1 MVANKLSIRQIE
13 TLRQIH
19 KFVLARGLPPT
30 ISDLR
35 KALGVASDQAVIEL
49 LVRLERRGL
58 VERTPGK
65 ARALNLTNEGRLAIG
80 APTTQAST
88 RVSVGAG
95 VELSPRQQRI
105 FKRLTDIDPKFA
117 RMYMGGLHVLLDQ
130 GNPECI
136 VQSAH
141 SIRESTARLSD
152 VGKSLLSQEE
162 IKAAKNERS
171 SNARQL
177 EKLFDPLGGV
187 PWFDQTLY
195 DTWNTEFHQFFIEV
209 SHHGRCPSLDEYRV
223 QLGRYEDFLSS
234 YVLPLQ
240 TEIYDRIDKQ
250 LATGP
255 EDTALL
261 EFKLLL
267 SRNVESYRYFFR
279 KADARWLEFLRRH
292 TLLTANWE
300 VADYLARIA
309 PQAPEDVMTIIES
322 APTVQGDSAT
332 RKGFIDAANKMPP
345 MIAARLVR
353 KLDDEKWLKGREA
366 DWLSH
371 SLNNL
376 LQTLIDNSMH
386 EDALRLSRI
395 LLAIQPPTPD
405 SSRATN
411 THIGAH
417 YYRETL
423 NRFSSIPA
431 AALSQYATLLVSLLG
446 SAISLERPGQTKD
459 GSTMWRPAIEDHK
472 QNWGHGDLKDL
483 LVTAARIALERYFEY
498 VKSAGTR
505 CPATEVEN
513 LLNWDLPYSI
523 LKRLRLHVYRLH
535 AGDCMPEIEKALIE
549 EFDNWEVW
557 HEYASLLADL
567 FPSLSPD
574 TRRRYFQA
582 VDSGPSGEKEEDY
595 VRHWRARKIS
605 VIRHHLSPAE
615 LDMYR
620 DLIPEAERMKNP
632 DFLST
637 HSSMWVGPTSPKTE
651 DDLFGMPVAEVIE
664 LLASWTPSKD
674 WFAPSHEGLGRVL
687 SAVVAKSGELYSK
700 EAARFL
706 DPRIR
711 PVYLYHIFYGFR
723 EAFKNKARLDWK
735 NTLALAGSIVQGAQ
749 TGTLSTFVPGTEDD
763 RFEPEW
769 DAVYQE
775 IGSLLEAGLENT
787 EGPSITSRGEIW
799 PLIEFLCEHPDPTPE
814 HEAQYGGNSM
824 EPATLSINTVRGRA
838 FHTLFAYIFW
848 CDRYLKK
855 NGKKNGH
862 SRIPDEAKRVLESH
876 LDVTRDPSL
885 TIRSVYGQYFP
896 WLFVYD
902 PEWTF
907 GLVARVFPAD
917 DPERRYAAW
926 ETYQANAV
934 FHEVYTALRAQ
945 YELAISEL
953 RTFKKERR
961 FWADP
966 VQGLAHHM
974 VIAYAYRMG
983 ADKDALWLK
992 FFRVADPK
1000 QRGMAV
1006 SFCGRAYIN
1015 REEGRSGDKFPETNR
1030 LQELWEWR
1038 LADSKD
1044 VEELQEFGWWVADG
1058 RFNDEWMLERLIET
1072 LHKTGGVI
1080 EADFLVLAALSALA
1094 SRHPVPSARALSL
1107 IVKSRSADRLMLGH
1121 NENIEGILSTLCSS
1135 GDVQAIEVA
1144 ESVID
1149 HLTKLGFERYR
1160 SIPEIHRRLPS
1171 GFPSS

>member
-1 MVANKLSIRQIE
+1 MVANKLSTRQIE

-88 RVSVGAG
+88 RVSVGVG
-95 VELSPRQQRI
+95 VELSPHQQRI

-209 SHHGRCPSLDEYRV
+209 SHHGRCPSLDEYRA
-223 QLGRYEDFLSS
+223 QLARYEDFLSS

-279 KADARWLEFLRRH
+279 KADARWLGFLKRH

-322 APTVQGDSAT
+322 MPTVQGDWAT
-332 RKGFIDAANKMPP
+332 QKGFIDAANKMPP

-353 KLDDEKWLKGREA
+353 KLEDDKWLKGREA
-366 DWLSH
+366 DWLSYP
-371 SLNNL
+371 LNDL
-376 LQTLIDNSMH
+376 LQTLIDSSMH
-386 EDALRLSRI
+386 DDALRLSQI
-395 LLAIQPPTPD
+395 LLAIEPPGPD
-405 SSRATN
+405 SSRETAA
-411 THIGAH
+411 HIGNH

-423 NRFSSIPA
+423 KRFSNIA
-431 AALSQYATLLVSLLG
+431 AGALSQYVRLLVRLLG
-446 SAISLERPGQTKD
+446 KAISLERPEEIQD
-459 GSTMWRPAIEDHK
+459 GSTIWRPAIEDHE
-472 QNWGHGDLKDL
+472 QNWRHGDPKDL
-483 LVTAARIALERYFEY
+483 LVTAARVALERYIEY
-498 VKSAGTR
+498 VKSAGTQS
-505 CPATEVEN
+505 PITEIDN
-513 LLNWDLPYSI
+513 LLRWDPPYSI

-549 EFDNWEVW
+549 EFDNWKVW
-557 HEYASLLADL
+557 HEYASLVAHV
-567 FPSLSPD
+567 FPNLSPE
-574 TRRRYFQA
+574 TRSRYFQA
-582 VDSGPSGEKEEDY
+582 VDRGPAGEKKEDY
-595 VRHWRARKIS
+595 IRHWTARKIS

-615 LDMYR
+615 LDTYK
-620 DLIPEAERMKNP
+620 DLIPEAERMTQP

-651 DDLFGMPVAEVIE
+651 DDLLGMPVMEVIE
-664 LLASWTPSKD
+664 HLAEWTPVKD

-687 SAVVAKSGELYSK
+687 SAVVAKSGELYSR

-711 PVYLYHIFYGFR
+711 PVYLYHLFFGFR
-723 EAFKNKARLDWK
+723 EALKNKARLDWK
-735 NTLALAGSIVQGAQ
+735 SILTLAGSIVQGAQ
-749 TGTLSTFVPGTEDD
+749 SGTLSAFDPHTEDE
-763 RFEPEW
+763 RFEPKW
-769 DAVYQE
+769 DGVNQE
-775 IGSLLEAGLENT
+775 IGSLLEAGLGNRT
-787 EGPSITSRGEIW
+787 TGAPFTSRDEIW

-814 HEAQYGGNSM
+814 HEAQYGGNNM
-824 EPATLSINTVRGRA
+824 EPVTLSINTVRGRG
-838 FHTLFAYIFW
+838 FHALFAYIFW
-848 CDRYLKK
+848 CDHHLKK
-855 NGKKNGH
+855 NGH
-862 SRIPDEAKRVLESH
+862 SSRIPDEAKRVLESH
-876 LDVTRDPSL
+876 LDVARDPSL
-885 TIRSVYGQYFP
+885 AIRSVYGQYFP

-902 PEWTF
+902 PEWTS
-907 GLVARVFPAD
+907 GLVAQVFPAD
-917 DPERRYAAW
+917 DPKRRYAAW

-934 FHEVYTALRAQ
+934 FPQVYTALRAQ

-953 RTFKKERR
+953 RKFKKERR
-961 FWADP
+961 YWADP
-966 VQGLAHHM
+966 VERLAYHM

-983 ADKDALWLK
+983 GDKDALWLR

-1006 SFCGRAYIN
+1006 SFCGRMYIN
-1015 REEGRSGDKFPETNR
+1015 REEARSGDKFPETNR

-1038 LADSKD
+1038 LAASKD
-1044 VEELQEFGWWVADG
+1044 AEELQEFGWWVADG
-1058 RFNDEWMLERLIET
+1058 KFNDEWMLQRLIET

-1080 EADFLVLAALSALA
+1080 EAGFLVLAALSALA
-1094 SRHPVPSARALSL
+1094 SRHPLLCARALSL

-1121 NENIEGILSTLCSS
+1121 NENIEGILSTLYSS
-1135 GDVQAIEVA
+1135 ADAQAIEVA

>member
-1 MVANKLSIRQIE
+1 MVANKLSTRQIE

-58 VERTPGK
+58 VERTPGQ

-80 APTTQAST
+80 APTTQTST
-88 RVSVGAG
+88 RVSVDAG
-95 VELSPRQQRI
+95 VELSPHQQRI

-117 RMYMGGLHVLLDQ
+117 SMYMGGLRVLLDE
-130 GNPECI
+130 GNPERI

-152 VGKSLLSQEE
+152 TGKSLLTQEE
-162 IKAAKNERS
+162 VNAAKNEKSRS

-223 QLGRYEDFLSS
+223 QLARYEDFLSS

-292 TLLTANWE
+292 SLLTANWE

-322 APTVQGDSAT
+322 MPAVQEDWAT

-366 DWLSH
+366 DWLSYP
-371 SLNNL
+371 LNDL
-376 LQTLIDNSMH
+376 LQTLIDNSMN

-395 LLAIQPPTPD
+395 LLAIQPPAPD

-411 THIGAH
+411 VHIGAH
-417 YYRETL
+417 YYQETL
-423 NRFSSIPA
+423 KRFSSIPA
-431 AALSQYATLLVSLLG
+431 AALSQYAALLVGLLR
-446 SAISLERPGQTKD
+446 SAISLERPEKTQD
-459 GSTMWRPAIEDHK
+459 GSTMWRPAIEDHE
-472 QNWGHGDLKDL
+472 QNWSQGDPKDL
-483 LVTAARIALERYFEY
+483 LVTATRVALERYIEY
-498 VKSAGTR
+498 VKRAGTH
-505 CPATEVEN
+505 CPVTEINN
-513 LLNWDLPYSI
+513 LLNWDPPYSI

-557 HEYASLLADL
+557 HEYASLLAHV

-582 VDSGPSGEKEEDY
+582 VDRGPAGEKEEDY

-605 VIRHHLSPAE
+605 VIHHQLSTAE

-620 DLIPEAERMKNP
+620 DLIPEAERMKTP

-651 DDLFGMPVAEVIE
+651 DDLFEMPVVEVIE
-664 LLASWTPSKD
+664 LLVSWTPSKE
-674 WFAPSHEGLGRVL
+674 WFAPSHEGFGRGL

-700 EAARFL
+700 EAVRFL
-706 DPRIR
+706 DPRVR
-711 PVYLYHIFYGFR
+711 PVYLYHLFYGFC
-723 EAFKNKARLDWK
+723 EALKSKARLDWK
-735 NTLALAGSIVQGAQ
+735 SILALAGSIVQGAQ
-749 TGTLSTFVPGTEDD
+749 SGTLSAFVPDTEDD
-763 RFEPEW
+763 RFEPKW

-775 IGSLLEAGLENT
+775 IGSLLNT
-787 EGPSITSRGEIW
+787 
-799 PLIEFLCEHPDPTPE
+799 
-814 HEAQYGGNSM
+814 
-824 EPATLSINTVRGRA
+824 
-838 FHTLFAYIFW
+838 
-848 CDRYLKK
+848 
-855 NGKKNGH
+855 
-862 SRIPDEAKRVLESH
+862 
-876 LDVTRDPSL
+876 
-885 TIRSVYGQYFP
+885 
-896 WLFVYD
+896 
-902 PEWTF
+902 
-907 GLVARVFPAD
+907 
-917 DPERRYAAW
+917 
-926 ETYQANAV
+926 
-934 FHEVYTALRAQ
+934 
-945 YELAISEL
+945 
-953 RTFKKERR
+953 
-961 FWADP
+961 
-966 VQGLAHHM
+966 
-974 VIAYAYRMG
+974 
-983 ADKDALWLK
+983 
-992 FFRVADPK
+992 
-1000 QRGMAV
+1000 
-1006 SFCGRAYIN
+1006 
-1015 REEGRSGDKFPETNR
+1015 
-1030 LQELWEWR
+1030 
-1038 LADSKD
+1038 
-1044 VEELQEFGWWVADG
+1044 
-1058 RFNDEWMLERLIET
+1058 
-1072 LHKTGGVI
+1072 
-1080 EADFLVLAALSALA
+1080 A
-1094 SRHPVPSARALSL
+1094 S
-1107 IVKSRSADRLMLGH
+1107 
-1121 NENIEGILSTLCSS
+1121 
-1135 GDVQAIEVA
+1135 
-1144 ESVID
+1144 
-1149 HLTKLGFERYR
+1149 
-1160 SIPEIHRRLPS
+1160 
-1171 GFPSS
+1171 